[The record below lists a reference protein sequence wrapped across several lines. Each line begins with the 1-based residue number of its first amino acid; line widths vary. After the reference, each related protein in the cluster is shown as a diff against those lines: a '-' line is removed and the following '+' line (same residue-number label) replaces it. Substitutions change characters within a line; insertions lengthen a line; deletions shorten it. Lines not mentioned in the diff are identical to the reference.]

1 MTAKK
6 TASRETTSAPKPGS
20 VVTYKL
26 PSGSGTLPAIL
37 GDGYVTVFAPTGPY
51 VAKASK
57 GTKAGEWH

>member
-6 TASRETTSAPKPGS
+6 PASRSGLTLKPGS

-26 PSGSGTLPAIL
+26 PSGDGTLPAIL

-51 VAKASK
+51 VAEASK
-57 GTKAGEWH
+57 GSKAGEWH